1 MAKRLSKLDPKKTL
15 FLLCDIQDKFRPGMA
30 LFDNMIINA
39 KKLVNAGKVLEVP
52 LIATEHYP
60 EKLGKTAQELDVGHA
75 AGIISKTKFSM
86 MVPQLE
92 AKIKELFPNEK
103 PKDVVLFGLESHVCI
118 EQTAI
123 DLIENDYKV
132 NLVADCCCS
141 RLNQDR
147 DLALDR
153 LKELGCIITTSESVI
168 FNLMQDKNHPKFNIV
183 RKFIAEPSADM
194 QLSRAGSAKL

>member
-1 MAKRLSKLDPKKTL
+1 MAKQLSKLDPKKTL
-15 FLLCDIQDKFRPGMA
+15 FLLCDIQDKFRPAMS
-30 LFDNMIINA
+30 LFDNMVQNTN
-39 KKLVNAGKVLEVP
+39 KLVNAGKVLEVP

-60 EKLGKTAQELDVGHA
+60 EKLGNIVKEIDVSHA
-75 AGIISKTKFSM
+75 AGIIPKTKFSM
-86 MVPQLE
+86 MVPELE
-92 AKIKELFPNEK
+92 CKIMELFPNEK

-147 DLALDR
+147 DLALHR
-153 LKELGCIITTSESVI
+153 LRELGCIITTSESVI
-168 FNLMQDKNHPKFNIV
+168 FSLLQDKNHPKFNIV
-183 RKFIAEPSADM
+183 SKLVRDPSADM
-194 QLSRAGSAKL
+194 QLSKAGSAKL